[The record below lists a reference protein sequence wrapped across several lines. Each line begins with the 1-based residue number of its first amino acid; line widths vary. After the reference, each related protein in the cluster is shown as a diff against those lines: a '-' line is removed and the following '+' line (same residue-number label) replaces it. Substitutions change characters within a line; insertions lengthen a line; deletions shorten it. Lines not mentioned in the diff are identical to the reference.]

1 MRSSD
6 WCSDVCT
13 YDLGRSEQSASRP
26 KFITACRL
34 ISENQKKTSKI
45 PIFRRVFAQKSPF
58 PGPLV
63 PYGRTSAI
71 KCRRAI
77 HRLLNVNSVSN
88 CAVFFASP
96 RYLPRSEE
104 RRVGKEC
111 VRTCRSRG
119 SPYH

>member
-1 MRSSD
+1 MSPIDSI
-6 WCSDVCT
+6 
-13 YDLGRSEQSASRP
+13 LGIPEQSASRP

-96 RYLPRSEE
+96 RYLTF
-104 RRVGKEC
+104 V
-111 VRTCRSRG
+111 
-119 SPYH
+119 